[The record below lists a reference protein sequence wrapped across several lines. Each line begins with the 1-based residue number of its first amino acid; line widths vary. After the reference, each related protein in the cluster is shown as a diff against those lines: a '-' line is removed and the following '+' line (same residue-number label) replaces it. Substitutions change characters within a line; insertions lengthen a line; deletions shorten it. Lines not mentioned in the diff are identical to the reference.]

1 MVLAWN
7 ALGGWM
13 ENENLCPSVS
23 VATKTFAIS
32 RSRNTKK
39 EEIIFVL
46 QSRRRRYYYTCASKF
61 FFCIFF
67 LKMWIISCEIVSNI
81 EPLLEQK
88 TFYNWPLFVTPFV
101 LIWVHIVS
109 DLPYKTFS
117 KRPGLSPLCDWF
129 SHFIYLQRIIKE
141 DIQHE

>member
-1 MVLAWN
+1 
-7 ALGGWM
+7 M

-67 LKMWIISCEIVSNI
+67 SQNVNYFMRNCLK
-81 EPLLEQK
+81 
-88 TFYNWPLFVTPFV
+88 Y
-101 LIWVHIVS
+101 
-109 DLPYKTFS
+109 
-117 KRPGLSPLCDWF
+117 
-129 SHFIYLQRIIKE
+129 
-141 DIQHE
+141 